1 MSATTLTPG
10 ERDLWIA
17 AFAARCAAYKEIS
30 GQDAAQAANHASGVL
45 ERVNE
50 LLESGHPAL
59 DVVALG
65 DMESVVG
72 RSVETLQISGPRLA
86 YARKMLGLSCQKAA
100 STLGLPV
107 TELAAHE
114 VGIPL
119 LPENLV
125 RELCNLYTVDM
136 KYLTDIDAAPTP
148 AALKSAQERYDR
160 GGYG

>member
-1 MSATTLTPG
+1 MTPG

-59 DVVALG
+59 DGVALG
-65 DMESVVG
+65 DLESAVSPPDTADTRLEV
-72 RSVETLQISGPRLA
+72 SGPRLA

-100 STLGLPV
+100 TVL
-107 TELAAHE
+107 
-114 VGIPL
+114 GIPAQQL
-119 LPENLV
+119 AVYEIEISHLPEDFV
-125 RELCNLYTVDM
+125 RKLCNLYTVDM